1 MFLSRKPHGLSQP
14 RGKNQRISSHLER
27 TLQLKMT
34 NKIIGISGVA
44 GSGKD
49 TFYSLLS
56 EVLPCK
62 QFSLADELK
71 REVNQWCKMHYRID
85 SVACS
90 REEKEIIRPFL
101 VAHGSAKR
109 ELSGGRHWIDKL
121 NDKIIKDK
129 FQGFKVITDI
139 RYDDYESDE
148 VSWIKDE
155 LEGVLVHVS
164 QYSLAPLSPY
174 EPGSLIKEFK
184 KPANPEEARND
195 PKVKEK
201 SNFQIEW
208 EFLKSG
214 QIDELS
220 PHVDNF
226 IKWLIK

>member
-1 MFLSRKPHGLSQP
+1 
-14 RGKNQRISSHLER
+14 
-27 TLQLKMT
+27 MT

-71 REVNQWCKMHYRID
+71 QEVNQWCKLHYRVD
-85 SVACS
+85 SVDCD
-90 REEKEIIRPFL
+90 REEKETIRPFL

-109 ELSGGRHWIDKL
+109 KLSGGRHWIDKL

-129 FQGFKVITDI
+129 FRGFKVITDI
-139 RYDDYESDE
+139 RYDDYDNDE
-148 VSWIKDE
+148 VSWLQNE
-155 LEGVLVHVS
+155 LNGVLVHVS
-164 QYSLAPLSPY
+164 QFSYVPDYGEGA
-174 EPGSLIKEFK
+174 LIKEFLE
-184 KPANPEEARND
+184 PANSEERQND
-195 PKVKEK
+195 PKVKQK
-201 SNFQIEW
+201 SDFQIEW

-220 PHVDNF
+220 PYVDNF